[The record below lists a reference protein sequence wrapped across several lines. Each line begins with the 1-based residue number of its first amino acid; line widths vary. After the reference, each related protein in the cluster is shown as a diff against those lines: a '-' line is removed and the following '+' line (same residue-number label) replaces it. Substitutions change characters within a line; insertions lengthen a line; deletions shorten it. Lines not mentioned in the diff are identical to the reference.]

1 MSGGVVRNHYNV
13 IYYYYYY
20 FNSRASAGLKGVKKK
35 TITLTC
41 EVFFLQQPRFC
52 VFGEG
57 VNEAAE
63 LEQTG
68 KKDAVH
74 CSSEFLEIL
83 TTAKAHDIMS
93 RRHAAAGVCVCVCV
107 CVCVYV
113 HMYTYMH
120 VYLGVFLVRIPQ
132 DFDECQNT

>member
-1 MSGGVVRNHYNV
+1 M
-13 IYYYYYY
+13 
-20 FNSRASAGLKGVKKK
+20 
-35 TITLTC
+35 
-41 EVFFLQQPRFC
+41 QQPRFC

-93 RRHAAAGVCVCVCV
+93 RRHAAAGVSVCVCV
-107 CVCVYV
+107 CVCTY
-113 HMYTYMH
+113 MYTFYTYMH
-120 VYLGVFLVRIPQ
+120 IYLGVFLVRISQ
-132 DFDECQNT
+132 DSDECENP